1 MQFIIPTTALLF
13 GLALAAPTPAA
24 GPALN
29 TATCSLKYAVM
40 KGTWTVNIGRPYLD
54 GSGCA
59 YVKKSLRK
67 GGMNISSAPGFKC
80 EDDGTGN
87 TRLEFTTVLSTKK
100 QNAALE
106 IAYPMIPFV
115 QNSICDPYLV

>member
-1 MQFIIPTTALLF
+1 MQFILPTALLF
-13 GLALAAPTPAA
+13 GLALAAPTPT
-24 GPALN
+24 PPTN
-29 TATCSLKYAVM
+29 TATCSLDYAVM

-67 GGMNISSAPGFKC
+67 GGMSISSAPGFKC
-80 EDDGTGN
+80 EDDGAGN
-87 TRLEFTTVLSTKK
+87 TRLQFTTVLSTKK

>member
-1 MQFIIPTTALLF
+1 MQFIIPTILLSTI
-13 GLALAAPTPAA
+13 ALAAPTPIQ
-24 GPALN
+24 PTN

-54 GSGCA
+54 GTGCA
-59 YVKKSLRK
+59 FVKKSLRK
-67 GGMNISSAPGFKC
+67 GGMSISSAPGFKC
-80 EDDGTGN
+80 EDDGEGM

-115 QNSICDPYLV
+115 QNGICDPYLV